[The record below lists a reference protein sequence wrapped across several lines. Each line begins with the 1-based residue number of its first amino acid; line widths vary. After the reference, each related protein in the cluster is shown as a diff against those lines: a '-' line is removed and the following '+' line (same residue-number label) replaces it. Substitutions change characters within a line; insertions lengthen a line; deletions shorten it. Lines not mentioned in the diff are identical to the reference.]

1 MSTFHPFPHLPY
13 ELRMQVWKMTVE
25 PRTVEIRVGGFY
37 KDLGPQIEGKPVDRQ
52 YVQYLVNMTPV
63 PGPLQ
68 TCREARNLGLYQR
81 SMSELSDLTGD
92 EKQYVWLN
100 LDIDLIYFGG
110 GGLAKFNQVA
120 PSVKRLKLVREISEE
135 WFYQEGVSEFRH
147 FVNLEE
153 VHIVCKDRM
162 RAWHM
167 STRDHYWPCGPENLI
182 FIDPYDGLV
191 LNGVEMEAKFD
202 VIEEQEERLDHSYR
216 GPPTP

>member
-1 MSTFHPFPHLPY
+1 MSTFHAFPRLPY
-13 ELRMQVWKMTVE
+13 ELRMQVWKLTVE

-37 KDLGPQIEGKPVDRQ
+37 KDLGPQIEDRPVDRQ
-52 YVQYLVNMTPV
+52 YVQYLVTTTPV

-81 SMSELSDLTGD
+81 SMSELSDLTGG

-153 VHIVCKDRM
+153 VQIVCKDGM
-162 RAWHM
+162 RAWHCA
-167 STRDHYWPCGPENLI
+167 TRDHYWPCSPENLI

-202 VIEEQEERLDHSYR
+202 VIEEQEARFDHSYR
-216 GPPTP
+216 DPPTS